1 MKLSNK
7 KSFTL
12 IELMLTVTILSIG
25 VTMILKSF
33 FTVTSAL
40 NNIGNKM
47 IALRFID
54 AQMAHFH
61 EKALN
66 NENILEGEAKGIAE
80 FKKIGFQSKTYLS
93 PVFYGRVEE
102 EEEGVEV
109 KNLKEVNLIIS
120 WKEANR
126 DRQETLSAYLEVEE

>member
-1 MKLSNK
+1 MKLFNK

-12 IELMLTVTILSIG
+12 IELMLTVTILSVG

-33 FTVTSAL
+33 FTVTTAL
-40 NNIGNKM
+40 NRIGNKM

-66 NENILEGEAKGIAE
+66 KENILEGEAEGAVE
-80 FKKIGFQSKTYLS
+80 FRKIGFQSRAYLS
-93 PVFYGRVEE
+93 PVFYERIEE

-109 KNLKEVNLIIS
+109 KDLKEISLIIS

-126 DRQETLSAYLEVEE
+126 DRQETLSTYLEVKE

>member
-1 MKLSNK
+1 MKLFNK

-12 IELMLTVTILSIG
+12 IELMLTVTILSVG
-25 VTMILKSF
+25 VTI
-33 FTVTSAL
+33 FTVTTAL
-40 NNIGNKM
+40 NRIGNKM

-66 NENILEGEAKGIAE
+66 KENILEGEAEGAVE
-80 FKKIGFQSKTYLS
+80 FRKIGFQSRAYLS
-93 PVFYGRVEE
+93 PVFYERIEE

-109 KNLKEVNLIIS
+109 KDLKEISLIIS

-126 DRQETLSAYLEVEE
+126 DRQETLSTYLEVKE

>member
-1 MKLSNK
+1 
-7 KSFTL
+7 
-12 IELMLTVTILSIG
+12 MLTVTILSVG

-33 FTVTSAL
+33 FTVTTAL
-40 NNIGNKM
+40 NRIGNKM

-66 NENILEGEAKGIAE
+66 KENILEGEAEGAVE
-80 FKKIGFQSKTYLS
+80 FRKIGFQSRAYLS
-93 PVFYGRVEE
+93 PVFYERIEE

-109 KNLKEVNLIIS
+109 KDLKEISLIIS

-126 DRQETLSAYLEVEE
+126 DRQETLSTYLEVKE